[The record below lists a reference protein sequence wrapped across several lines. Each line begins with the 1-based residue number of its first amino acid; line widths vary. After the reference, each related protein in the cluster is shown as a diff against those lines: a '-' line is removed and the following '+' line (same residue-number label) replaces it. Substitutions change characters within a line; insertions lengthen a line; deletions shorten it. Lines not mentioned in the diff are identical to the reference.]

1 MALYKNLFIAVS
13 LFFSSFFTQAN
24 TDKDEIISIMKSQ
37 EDAWNKGQLEQY
49 MAGYWQSEKLQ
60 FVGKNGIK
68 YGWQATLDNY
78 QQSYPTKEAMGQLKF
93 DILTIETTTQTAFVL
108 GKWTL
113 QKEKQDVT
121 GFYTLYWKKINDQWK
136 IIIDHSS

>member
-1 MALYKNLFIAVS
+1 MTNYKHLFIILSSMFLA
-13 LFFSSFFTQAN
+13 FFVQAN
-24 TDKDEIISIMKSQ
+24 TDKDEIISIMTAQ
-37 EDAWNKGQLEQY
+37 ETAWNKGQLEQY

-78 QQSYPTKEAMGQLKF
+78 KLSYPTKEAMGQLKF
-93 DILTIETTTQTAFVL
+93 EILSVETTEKTAFVL

-113 QKEKQDVT
+113 YKETQDVS
-121 GFYTLYWKKINDQWK
+121 GFYTLLWKKINGQWK

>member
-1 MALYKNLFIAVS
+1 MTLYKNLFIAVC
-13 LFFSSFFTQAN
+13 LFSSSFSSQAN

-37 EDAWNKGQLEQY
+37 ESAWNKGQLENY

-68 YGWQATLDNY
+68 YGWQATLNNY
-78 QQSYPTKEAMGQLKF
+78 KLSYPTKEAMGQLQF
-93 DILTIETTTQTAFVL
+93 DILSVETTGQTAFVL

-113 QKEKQDVT
+113 LKENRTVE
-121 GFYTLYWKKINDQWK
+121 GFYSLYWKKRNGQWK
-136 IIIDHSS
+136 IVIDHSS